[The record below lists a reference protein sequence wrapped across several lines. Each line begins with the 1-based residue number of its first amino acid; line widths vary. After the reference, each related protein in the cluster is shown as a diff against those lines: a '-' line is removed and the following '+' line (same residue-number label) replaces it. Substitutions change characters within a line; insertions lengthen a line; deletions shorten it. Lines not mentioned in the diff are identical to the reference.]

1 MHVTLFTLGSR
12 GDVEPYV
19 ALGRGLVVAGHTVR
33 LSTHERYG
41 TEISAA
47 GLEFSPAAGDPR
59 LMMQEEAGKL
69 WLESGRNPIRIM
81 RRLLDVSGP
90 IFRQYLQDCEAAMS
104 GTDAVLFS
112 VLAFPAYHLA
122 EAAGIPAVGAYLQPM
137 TRTRQMPSLFAKAGG
152 PGFINLWSHIATE
165 QITWQPMRRTVNEW
179 RLGLG
184 LEPLPRSG
192 LYRPIYRSMPVL
204 YGFSP
209 TVVPPPS
216 DWPPQVKVTGYWARE
231 TNDRRPQRLDRFLA
245 AGPAPIYVGFGSRPE
260 RHPRALADLVLA
272 AVRRAGQRAV
282 LLTGW
287 GGLRAADSGDDVLVV
302 DEVPHSWLFPHMAAV
317 VHHGGAG
324 TTGTA
329 LHSGTPSIV
338 VPSFADQFFWGERV
352 QSLGVGV
359 NLPRR
364 QLSVSALIEAIEAT
378 RQPNLRRRATE
389 LGTKLAVEDGV
400 SRAVDEL
407 RRILNG

>member
-1 MHVTLFTLGSR
+1 MAPGFGLGAAPPVRSVPAYLPIDA
-12 GDVEPYV
+12 G
-19 ALGRGLVVAGHTVR
+19 VVRILSNGGTAPVR
-33 LSTHERYG
+33 LASASEGHGLLGAGRPTIDGLNASTG
-41 TEISAA
+41 
-47 GLEFSPAAGDPR
+47 F
-59 LMMQEEAGKL
+59 
-69 WLESGRNPIRIM
+69 WLPVPLRS
-81 RRLLDVSGP
+81 
-90 IFRQYLQDCEAAMS
+90 MS
-104 GTDAVLFS
+104 GLG
-112 VLAFPAYHLA
+112 
-122 EAAGIPAVGAYLQPM
+122 AA
-137 TRTRQMPSLFAKAGG
+137 PSGT
-152 PGFINLWSHIATE
+152 PEHS
-165 QITWQPMRRTVNEW
+165 QI
-179 RLGLG
+179 
-184 LEPLPRSG
+184 S
-192 LYRPIYRSMPVL
+192 
-204 YGFSP
+204 
-209 TVVPPPS
+209 
-216 DWPPQVKVTGYWARE
+216 
-231 TNDRRPQRLDRFLA
+231 
-245 AGPAPIYVGFGSRPE
+245 
-260 RHPRALADLVLA
+260 VLA

-400 SRAVDEL
+400 SRAG
-407 RRILNG
+407 R